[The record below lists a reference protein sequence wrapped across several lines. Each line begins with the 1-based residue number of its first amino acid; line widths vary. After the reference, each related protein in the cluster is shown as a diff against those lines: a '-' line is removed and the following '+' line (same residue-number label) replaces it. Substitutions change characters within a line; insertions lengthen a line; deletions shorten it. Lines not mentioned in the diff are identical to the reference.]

1 MSKGPNN
8 NNKKTAKTAGHISE
22 TATSTQS
29 IEKTNTRRVASKE
42 SIMHQLQDG
51 TESTHTKN
59 TAGINHKGA

>member
-29 IEKTNTRRVASKE
+29 IEKTNTRRVASK
-42 SIMHQLQDG
+42 
-51 TESTHTKN
+51 STHTKN